1 MGDVGALAKP
11 PYGLTDNLQSL
22 LRTSDLVFIDPVTT
36 GYSRASKGHQVGDF
50 HGYTRDI
57 ESVSEFIRLWTSRHD
72 RWLSPKFLAGES
84 YGTTRAAA
92 LAAHLADG
100 LRAVPERSD
109 ARSPRC
115 WTSPRSTSPRAT
127 TCRTRSTCRP
137 TPPPRTS
144 TA

>member
-1 MGDVGALAKP
+1 M
-11 PYGLTDNLQSL
+11 
-22 LRTSDLVFIDPVTT
+22 
-36 GYSRASKGHQVGDF
+36 GDF

-57 ESVSEFIRLWTSRHD
+57 ESVSEFIRLWTSRYD

-92 LAAHLADG
+92 LAAHLAEGSG
-100 LRAVPERSD
+100 LYLNGLMLDLLGAGHLLGRLHA
-109 ARSPRC
+109 
-115 WTSPRSTSPRAT
+115 RAT

-137 TPPPRTS
+137 TPPLRIS